1 MLSYDHLLEYTD
13 WQRESWQEWFMRQG
27 ASALAGSTGPH
38 GDGRLDTIGQV
49 VRHIFSAEK
58 RYVERM
64 NDRPLT
70 DTSVIPTDDIDADLD
85 AWMELRESS
94 FALLC

>member
-1 MLSYDHLLEYTD
+1 MLSYDHLLEYTGC
-13 WQRESWQEWFMRQG
+13 QRESCQEWFMRQG
-27 ASALAGSTGPH
+27 GSALAGSTDPH
-38 GDGRLDTIGQV
+38 ADGRFDTIEQV

-70 DTSVIPTDDIDADLD
+70 DTSVIPTDDIDAPT
-85 AWMELRESS
+85 
-94 FALLC
+94 

>member
-1 MLSYDHLLEYTD
+1 
-13 WQRESWQEWFMRQG
+13 
-27 ASALAGSTGPH
+27 
-38 GDGRLDTIGQV
+38 
-49 VRHIFSAEK
+49 
-58 RYVERM
+58 M